1 MDLMDLLKVGGS
13 LIQGNS
19 DNATTGLDIDDIA
32 NALNVLV
39 GNGAGG
45 LNLGALVGGLSQNG
59 LGEIVGSWL
68 GNGENKSISM
78 DQITDL
84 LGSDKISEFA
94 SQLGLSEESAKG
106 ALVDALPQVVDKATS
121 GEGTIMDEMLWAS
134 RRSSRCYGNAWKN
147 VSLIVKYLDA

>member
-1 MDLMDLLKVGGS
+1 MDLIDLLKIGGS

-19 DNATTGLDIDDIA
+19 DDATTGLDIDDVA
-32 NALNVLV
+32 NALNGLV
-39 GNGAGG
+39 GNGQGG

-68 GNGENKSISM
+68 GNGENRSISA

-84 LGSDKISEFA
+84 LGSDKIAAFA
-94 SQLGLSEESAKG
+94 SQLGLSDDSAKG

-121 GEGTIMDEMLWAS
+121 GEGTIMDEMLAQVGGPQGAMDMLGKMF
-134 RRSSRCYGNAWKN
+134 R
-147 VSLIVKYLDA
+147 

>member
-1 MDLMDLLKVGGS
+1 MDLLKVGGS
-13 LIQGNS
+13 LIQDNS
-19 DNATTGLDIDDIA
+19 DDATTGLDIDDIA
-32 NALNVLV
+32 NALSKLI
-39 GNGAGG
+39 GNGEGG

-106 ALVDALPQVVDKATS
+106 ALVDALPQVVDQATS
-121 GEGTIMDEMLWAS
+121 GGNSIVDEMLGQVGGPNGAMDMLS
-134 RRSSRCYGNAWKN
+134 KMFR
-147 VSLIVKYLDA
+147 

>member
-19 DNATTGLDIDDIA
+19 DDATTGLDVDDIA
-32 NALNVLV
+32 NALSKLI
-39 GNGAGG
+39 GNSEGG
-45 LNLGALVGGLSQNG
+45 LDLAALVGGLSQNG

-94 SQLGLSEESAKG
+94 SQLGVSEESAKG
-106 ALVDALPQVVDKATS
+106 ALVDSLPQVVDQATS
-121 GEGTIMDEMLWAS
+121 GESTIMDEMLAQAGGPQGAMDMLS
-134 RRSSRCYGNAWKN
+134 KMFR
-147 VSLIVKYLDA
+147 

>member
-19 DNATTGLDIDDIA
+19 DDATTGLDVGDIA
-32 NALNVLV
+32 NAL
-39 GNGAGG
+39 GG
-45 LNLGALVGGLSQNG
+45 LLGNSEGGLDLSSLVSGLSSNG

-68 GNGENKSISM
+68 GNGENASISP

-94 SQLGLSEESAKG
+94 SNLGLSVDSAKS
-106 ALVDALPQVVDKATS
+106 ALADALPQVVDQATS
-121 GEGTIMDEMLWAS
+121 GENSMVEDMLAQVGGASGAMDMLGKMF
-134 RRSSRCYGNAWKN
+134 R
-147 VSLIVKYLDA
+147 